1 VPAKKE
7 TISKEH
13 RKYGLV
19 PKVYVQA
26 SSPLEFVYG
35 ASFSHRDQAKVARA
49 HGNRNFRPSKVGG
62 KKLKKKT
69 PLKPLSAIS
78 ESMED
83 EGKALV
89 AEHDE
94 FDVSPRR
101 EGEGSF
107 HSDVIILDIPMS
119 MKTPVKGSI
128 EDKSRTLNHDDMEDD
143 ILSYDNL
150 SRHDDTE
157 CVSFSPVCDVDWSQ
171 NTSVIEE
178 LHAISPRQVRYDQ
191 DSNNGNHPQLSSTS
205 LSLSTSPEK
214 EVEIDHFVDKLE
226 SLIAA
231 RSRQYQERK
240 IFEKEMDEMRII
252 RSEQGFNSP
261 EDEVREADYESKL
274 KDQPASD
281 ELLDTED
288 IQPKEL
294 FPFEEDDEEDLDG
307 KSYHSSSRGFI
318 ECDNSFD
325 SAETCEESS
334 SPNEDTANGTTSIL
348 DVSKIDD
355 NDELIEDVQLEVSE
369 QEVSGLLEETDHNSS
384 RRGLIECDNS
394 FDCAETCEESSSPNE
409 DTANGA
415 TSILDVSKIDDN
427 DELIEDV
434 QLDVSEQEVSG
445 LLEETDH
452 NSNDEESTLS
462 YDSVQYITAND
473 PPKTSEPKLK
483 FSSEANIKLIA
494 DNHVENDYGEKEST
508 LPYMNGTEE
517 SAIDSD
523 SSLMDQISAT
533 NSLEEDTTESDT
545 SVIGEIQESS
555 DDSDVDETT
564 LNNDSKVNATESGA
578 SLNELTP
585 FTDITEESRTE
596 SDGNVVSDMLITN
609 DAEEKTTE
617 CHTILNLS

>member
-101 EGEGSF
+101 DGEGSF

-307 KSYHSSSRGFI
+307 KSYHSSSRGLI

-334 SPNEDTANGTTSIL
+334 SPNEDTANGT
-348 DVSKIDD
+348 
-355 NDELIEDVQLEVSE
+355 
-369 QEVSGLLEETDHNSS
+369 
-384 RRGLIECDNS
+384 
-394 FDCAETCEESSSPNE
+394 
-409 DTANGA
+409 